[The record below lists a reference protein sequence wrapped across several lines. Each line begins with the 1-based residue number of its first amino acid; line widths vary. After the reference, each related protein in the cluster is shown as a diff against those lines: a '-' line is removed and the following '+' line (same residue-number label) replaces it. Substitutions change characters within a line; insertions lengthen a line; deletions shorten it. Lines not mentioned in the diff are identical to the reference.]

1 MKQSLLFLFI
11 LFLSLHLS
19 GQDAEPAR
27 HQQADSANGIARIQ
41 SMIEKANLLIEKMLI
56 KQADS
61 LFQEALEEIHHLDQ
75 GQRITHQLRIQAQLG
90 ISYIQLFHNA
100 EYEKSLAL
108 LLKILDEAK
117 AIGDSVSQA
126 KALRN
131 LGFNYRFLSKFDQAL
146 QFDKEAVTLASEIKD
161 THLLLSAL
169 NEEANAYYYLK
180 QLQHCW
186 DSRLQALHIA
196 ELARDTFGIQY
207 IIHDLAFLYLE
218 TKEYGKAQQ
227 HFLQNFRYSF
237 HIKDAREISI
247 AAENVAATYLLLN
260 LPDSALFYL
269 FIADSVTQ
277 VNRLI
282 LEKSNI
288 YRTYSE
294 AYAQL
299 GNYPQAY
306 RYLVQHRSIADS
318 IFNLEKE
325 NLVNEITLRYETA
338 KKEQENR
345 ILKQQYRTTMIITLV
360 VAAFVLI
367 IITMLLWNN
376 WKKRSTNRKLAV
388 QKEIIQRQRDNLD
401 QAFEILRKREKE
413 LEEANASKDMFFSI
427 IAHDLKSPFNTL
439 LGFSDLLL
447 TEGDSFN
454 GKETKQ
460 MVKTIHDSASNLFNL
475 LENLLEWTR
484 AQTNRIEVKPK
495 AFDVVPLVRKNIEI
509 VHPAAE
515 NKKIE
520 IHFNETRT
528 AIVYADYEMIDF
540 VIRNLLSN
548 AIKYVRPNGEV
559 FINLVRMGKALKV
572 KVKDTGVGISD
583 ENQQR
588 LFKIDEKVRTD
599 GTSMEKGTGLGL
611 IISKEFLELNHGS
624 IGVTSHEGKGS
635 EFFFTLPVE

>member
-1 MKQSLLFLFI
+1 MRQSLLFLFI
-11 LFLSLHLS
+11 LFLTLQLS
-19 GQDAEPAR
+19 GQDADPA
-27 HQQADSANGIARIQ
+27 HQQQADADNGIARIQ
-41 SMIEKANLLIEKMLI
+41 SMIKQANLLIEKMLI
-56 KQADS
+56 NQADS
-61 LFQEALEEIHHLDQ
+61 LYLEALKEIHHLDQ
-75 GQRITHQLRIQAQLG
+75 DQRKTRQLLIQAQLG
-90 ISYIQLFHNA
+90 LSYIQLFHNA
-100 EYEKSLAL
+100 EYEKSLDL
-108 LLKILDEAK
+108 LLKILDEAR
-117 AIGDSVSQA
+117 AINDTAAQA

-131 LGFNYRFLSKFDQAL
+131 LGFNYRFLSKYDQAL
-146 QFDKEAVTLASEIKD
+146 QFDKEAVTLATDIKD
-161 THLLLSAL
+161 THLLLPAL

-180 QLQHCW
+180 QLEQCR

-269 FIADSVTQ
+269 FIADSITQ

-288 YRTYSE
+288 YKTYSE

-299 GNYPQAY
+299 EDYLKAY
-306 RYLVQHRSIADS
+306 QYLVQHRIMADS

-325 NLVNEITLRYETA
+325 NLISEITLRYETA

-345 ILKQQYRTTMIITLV
+345 ILKQQYRTTLIITLV
-360 VAAFVLI
+360 VAAFLLI

-376 WKKRSTNRKLAV
+376 WKNRSTNRKLAV
-388 QKEIIQRQRDNLD
+388 QNEIIQQQRDNLD

-413 LEEANASKDMFFSI
+413 LE
-427 IAHDLKSPFNTL
+427 
-439 LGFSDLLL
+439 
-447 TEGDSFN
+447 
-454 GKETKQ
+454 
-460 MVKTIHDSASNLFNL
+460 
-475 LENLLEWTR
+475 WTR
-484 AQTNRIEVKPK
+484 AQTNKIEVKPK

-509 VHPAAE
+509 VQPAAE

-520 IHFNETRT
+520 IHFNETRP

-559 FINLVRMGKALKV
+559 FINLVQMGKALKA

-588 LFKIDEKVRTD
+588 LFKIDGKVRTD

-624 IGVTSHEGKGS
+624 IGVTSQEGKGS
-635 EFFFTLPVE
+635 EFFFTLPVG